1 MKELTEEELKALS
14 ERAEKIKVRMKKFLK
29 DIEQEAKEIY
39 QEFEIFRMEALSVQK
54 NEFNDD

>member
-29 DIEQEAKEIY
+29 DIEQEVKEIY